1 MSHQANPVKCVV
13 WDLDNT
19 IWSGVLL
26 EDPAVT
32 LRPQVK
38 SIMHQLDER
47 GILHSIASRNDP
59 EVAMKKLE
67 DFGLSGYFLYPQI
80 NWSSKVESIK
90 SIATSLNFALD
101 AVAFVDDQAIERD
114 EVSFVIPEVLCLD
127 AEAIDSIP
135 RLPRMM
141 PRFVSEDS
149 KQRRAMYLSDIKRN
163 LVEQDFVGT
172 SEDFLAGLN
181 MVFTISNATEQDLQ
195 RAEELTVRTH
205 QLNSTGRTYSYD
217 ELNSFRVSPA
227 HRLIICGLDDQYGTY
242 GKIGLCLLECS
253 PEVWTIKLLLM
264 SCRVMSRGV
273 GTVILNHVMR
283 MARNAGAKLRA
294 EFISNDRNR
303 VMNVTYKFA
312 GFQEIDR
319 RDGLAL
325 LENDLSR
332 IQPFP
337 SYIDVRIV
345 E

>member
-1 MSHQANPVKCVV
+1 MIHQANSVKCIV

-32 LRPQVK
+32 LRPQIRSV
-38 SIMHQLDER
+38 MHQLDER

-59 EVAMKKLE
+59 VAAMKKLE
-67 DFGLSGYFLYPQI
+67 DFGLSDYFLYPQI

-149 KQRRAMYLSDIKRN
+149 KRRRAMYLSEIKRN
-163 LVEQDFVGT
+163 LREQDFVGT
-172 SEDFLAGLN
+172 GEEFLASLN
-181 MVFTISNATEQDLQ
+181 MIVTISNATEQDLQ
-195 RAEELTVRTH
+195 RAEELTIRTH
-205 QLNSTGRTYSYD
+205 QLNSTGYTYSYD
-217 ELNSFRVSPA
+217 ELNAFRASPV

-242 GKIGLCLLECS
+242 GKIGLCLLECG

-264 SCRVMSRGV
+264 SCRVLSRGV

-303 VMNVTYKFA
+303 VMNITYKFA
-312 GFQEIDR
+312 GFREIDR
-319 RDGLAL
+319 KEGVAL

-337 SYIDVRIV
+337 PYIDVRIV
-345 E
+345 Q